1 MKLSLRWQAAL
12 MALLTLGFCA
22 LSGLMLWD
30 LRREA
35 WGNAIRSSHNLLAAV
50 SQDVNRNLEI
60 YSLSLHAVVDGLDR
74 ADVQAASPEMQ
85 DLILYDRAAT
95 AQYLDSILVL
105 DEHGEV
111 ILDSKS
117 RPPRSLRAAERD
129 YFTVHRDHAD
139 AGLYLSLPFRSSL
152 SGNDIIG
159 VSLRRNHPDGSF
171 AGIVLGTIR
180 LAYFQELFGRFN
192 LGPDDAVNM
201 YRTDGTLLVRV
212 PSGPDQIGRNIAGA
226 ETFRRFVTA
235 RSGEFVA
242 KSALDGIE
250 RAYVF
255 EHVGKLPLIVDVALS
270 VRGIYAGWQN
280 KAIVLASVLLLLCAA
295 AVGLSVLLAQE
306 LRRRRRAEVAAQSN
320 GEQYRLL
327 ADNATDLIMRFD
339 AGRVPRYVSPGS
351 RNLGLGPEELLE
363 VWSSDL
369 VHPDDREAAETPWRA
384 AQEEGR
390 SEATYRLRHRDG
402 HYVWMEAR
410 YSRLP
415 GDTGFTMVARD
426 IGKRK
431 AVERALQDANEELER
446 LASTDALTGLF
457 NRRAFDETLG
467 REWRRAI
474 REGSSVALLMID
486 ADHFKAYNDH
496 YGHQGGDAVLAAI
509 GATIAQGVRRPGD
522 TAARYGGEEFTVI
535 LSNTDIAGAQDV
547 AERMRQAVVDLA
559 LPHVMHPA
567 RVVTVSIGLSSARPE
582 RGQEPAAL
590 LAAADAALYDA
601 KAAGRGTVRQRNLEA
616 ALEVGWSGQD

>member
-12 MALLTLGFCA
+12 MVLLTLGFCG
-22 LSGLMLWD
+22 LSGLMLWEM
-30 LRREA
+30 RREA
-35 WGNAIRSSHNLLAAV
+35 WNNNIRSSHNLLAAI

-60 YSLSLHAVVDGLDR
+60 YSLSLQAVADGLDR
-74 ADVQAASPEMQ
+74 ADVRAASPEIQ

-105 DEHGEV
+105 DESGKV

-117 RPPRSLRAAERD
+117 RPPRSVQAADRD
-129 YFTVHRDHAD
+129 YFTVHRDRAD
-139 AGLYLSLPFRSSL
+139 AGLYVSLPFRSSL
-152 SGNDIIG
+152 SGNEIIG
-159 VSLRRNHPDGSF
+159 VSLRRDHPDGSF

-180 LAYFQELFGRFN
+180 LAYFQELFSRLK
-192 LGPDDAVNM
+192 LGPGDAVNM
-201 YRTDGTLLVRV
+201 FRTDGTLLVRV
-212 PSGPDQIGRNIAGA
+212 PSGPDQVGRNIAGA
-226 ETFRRFVTA
+226 ETFRRFTA
-235 RSGEFVA
+235 ATSGEFVA
-242 KSALDGIE
+242 KSAIDGVE

-255 EHVGKLPLIVDVALS
+255 EHVGQLPLIVDVALS

-280 KAIVLASVLLLLCAA
+280 KAVVLAAVLLLLCAA
-295 AVGLSVLLAQE
+295 AVGLSMLLTQE
-306 LRRRRRAEVAAQSN
+306 LRRRQAAELAARRS

-351 RNLGLGPEELLE
+351 RTLGLSPEELRE

-369 VHPDDREAAETPWRA
+369 VHPEDRESAEAPWHA

-415 GDTGFTMVARD
+415 GDSGFTVVARD
-426 IGKRK
+426 VGKRK
-431 AVERALQDANEELER
+431 AVEIALQEANEELAR

-457 NRRAFDETLG
+457 NRRAFDDMLR

-474 REGSSVALLMID
+474 REGGSVALLMID

-496 YGHQGGDAVLAAI
+496 YGHQGGDAVLSAI
-509 GATIAQGVRRPGD
+509 ANSIAQSVRRPGD
-522 TAARYGGEEFTVI
+522 TAARYGGEEFAVI
-535 LSNTDIAGAQDV
+535 LSNTDTAGARDV
-547 AERMRQAVVDLA
+547 AERIRQVVEGLA
-559 LPHVMHPA
+559 LPHAMHPA
-567 RVVTVSIGLSSARPE
+567 RVVTVSIGVSSARPQ
-582 RGQEPAAL
+582 RGQEPAPL

-601 KAAGRGTVRQRNLEA
+601 KAAGRDTVRQRGVEA
-616 ALEVGWSGQD
+616 ALDLDRHREG